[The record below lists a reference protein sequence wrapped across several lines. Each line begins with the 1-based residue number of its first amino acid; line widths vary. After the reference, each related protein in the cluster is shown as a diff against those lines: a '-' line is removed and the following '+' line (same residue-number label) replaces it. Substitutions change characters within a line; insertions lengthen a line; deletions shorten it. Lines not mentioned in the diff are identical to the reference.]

1 LPAREAIAEAAE
13 AGVVRIVTIGVGRA
27 SSERAIALAQAH
39 AGVSATVG
47 VHPHDASTF
56 TPPDLE
62 WLRELGRH
70 PQVVAIGECGLDY
83 FRDHSP
89 REIQAEAFIA
99 QLGLARGLGLPVV
112 IHTREAADD
121 TLRIL
126 AEHGEGL
133 EIILHCFTLTEHLG
147 EVLSRGYW
155 VSFAGPVTYK
165 KSDELR
171 RAAARVPSDRMLVE
185 TDSPYLAPE
194 PRRGR
199 PNRPA
204 NVAHTLA
211 AIAKV
216 RGTSPEELDA
226 VTSANA
232 ARVFGW

>member
-1 LPAREAIAEAAE
+1 MPAHEAISEAAE
-13 AGVVRIVTIGVGRA
+13 VGVERIVTIGVGCE
-27 SSERAIALAQAH
+27 SSERAITLAQAH
-39 AGVSATVG
+39 EGVSATVG

-56 TPPDLE
+56 TTADLE
-62 WLRELGRH
+62 WLRELGTH

-99 QLGLARGLGLPVV
+99 QLGLARELGLPVV
-112 IHTREAADD
+112 IHTREAAED

-126 AEHGEGL
+126 AESGEGL
-133 EIILHCFTLTEHLG
+133 EIILHCFTLTEHLE

-171 RAAARVPSDRMLVE
+171 RAAACVPSGRLLVE

-204 NVAHTLA
+204 NLAHTLA
-211 AIAKV
+211 AIAEV